1 MIVFFS
7 VPSNICSKIKIS
19 ISRVRKIS
27 IELTLIDQKHKLIK
41 YHDWSCLASSTSA
54 LHINHVEYVNER
66 YKFSEIC
73 KLCFEIDNV

>member
-27 IELTLIDQKHKLIK
+27 IELTPIDQKHKLIK
-41 YHDWSCLASSTSA
+41 YHDWSCLAS
-54 LHINHVEYVNER
+54 
-66 YKFSEIC
+66 
-73 KLCFEIDNV
+73 